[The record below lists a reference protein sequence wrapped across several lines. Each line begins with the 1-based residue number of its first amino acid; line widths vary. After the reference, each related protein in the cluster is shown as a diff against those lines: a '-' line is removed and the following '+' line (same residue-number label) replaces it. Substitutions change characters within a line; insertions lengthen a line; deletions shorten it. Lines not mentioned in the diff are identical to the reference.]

1 MVADN
6 TPMIHIVHVLTRT
19 NIGGP
24 SVMLVDLVNGLDAS
38 RFRHTI
44 IRGVPVSSEGDYLE
58 HHPVNCDVITLPE
71 LRRSLGVLAEF
82 RTLIRLVRLLRQL
95 QPDIV
100 HTHMA
105 KAGVVGRL
113 AALLARRRIRVHTFH
128 GHLLHG
134 YFSPIVGSVFVTIER
149 VFRNITSYALVVG
162 SATRQDLI
170 AARIVTESDSAVVLP
185 GMKPIIRKDPQTTRS
200 ALGLPIDRVC
210 VGFVGRF
217 TQIKRPDRF
226 LALAARLPDAHFV
239 MFGNGPLHDEIVRS
253 ATPLTNVSIFDFT
266 TDLAQVFT
274 AIDIVVLTSDNEGVP
289 LSLMEAAA
297 AGLPVVSMRV
307 GGVAEIVE
315 HEVSGILANDDD
327 GLRDAVVR
335 LVQDDA
341 LRASMGGE
349 AQRRIHERCSL
360 SLYLSLHERLYSQL
374 LAR

>member
-1 MVADN
+1 
-6 TPMIHIVHVLTRT
+6 
-19 NIGGP
+19 
-24 SVMLVDLVNGLDAS
+24 MLVDLVNGLDAS

-71 LRRSLGVLAEF
+71 LRRSLGILTEF
-82 RTLIRLVRLLRQL
+82 RTLIRLIGLLRQL

-134 YFSPIVGSVFVTIER
+134 YFSPIVGSVFITIER

-170 AARIVTESDSAVVLP
+170 TARIVTESDSTVVLP

-200 ALGLPIDRVC
+200 ALGLPMDRVC

-217 TQIKRPDRF
+217 TEIKRPDRF
-226 LALAARLPDAHFV
+226 LALAALLPDAHFV
-239 MFGNGPLHDEIVRS
+239 MFGNGPLHDEIIRRV
-253 ATPLTNVSIFDFT
+253 TPLTNVSIFDFT
-266 TDLAQVFT
+266 TDLAEVFAAT
-274 AIDIVVLTSDNEGVP
+274 DIVVLTSDNEGVP

-297 AGLPVVSMRV
+297 AGLPVVSLRV
-307 GGVAEIVE
+307 GGVAEIVD
-315 HEVSGILANDDD
+315 HEVSGLLANSDCQ
-327 GLRDAVVR
+327 LHDAVLR
-335 LVQDDA
+335 LVQDES
-341 LRASMGGE
+341 LRASLGGE
-349 AQRRIHERCSL
+349 AQRLIHERCAL
-360 SLYLSLHERLYSQL
+360 SDYLLIHERLYTQL

>member
-71 LRRSLGVLAEF
+71 LRRSLGILTEF
-82 RTLIRLVRLLRQL
+82 RTLIRLIGLLRRL

-185 GMKPIIRKDPQTTRS
+185 GMKQIIRKDPQTTRS
-200 ALGLPIDRVC
+200 ALGLPKDRVC

-217 TQIKRPDRF
+217 TEIKRPDRF
-226 LALAARLPDAHFV
+226 LALAALLPDAHFV
-239 MFGNGPLHDEIVRS
+239 MFGNGPLHDEIIRR

-266 TDLAQVFT
+266 TDLAEVFAAT
-274 AIDIVVLTSDNEGVP
+274 DIVVLTSDNEGVP

-297 AGLPVVSMRV
+297 AGLPVVSLRV
-307 GGVAEIVE
+307 GGVAEIVA
-315 HEVSGILANDDD
+315 HEVSGILANVD
-327 GLRDAVVR
+327 GLRDAVLR
-335 LVQDDA
+335 LVQDES
-341 LRASMGGE
+341 LRASLGSE
-349 AQRRIHERCSL
+349 AQRLIHERCAL
-360 SLYLSLHERLYSQL
+360 SDYLLIHERLYTKL
-374 LAR
+374 MAR

>member
-1 MVADN
+1 
-6 TPMIHIVHVLTRT
+6 
-19 NIGGP
+19 
-24 SVMLVDLVNGLDAS
+24 
-38 RFRHTI
+38 
-44 IRGVPVSSEGDYLE
+44 
-58 HHPVNCDVITLPE
+58 
-71 LRRSLGVLAEF
+71 
-82 RTLIRLVRLLRQL
+82 
-95 QPDIV
+95 
-100 HTHMA
+100 
-105 KAGVVGRL
+105 
-113 AALLARRRIRVHTFH
+113 
-128 GHLLHG
+128 
-134 YFSPIVGSVFVTIER
+134 
-149 VFRNITSYALVVG
+149 
-162 SATRQDLI
+162 
-170 AARIVTESDSAVVLP
+170 
-185 GMKPIIRKDPQTTRS
+185 
-200 ALGLPIDRVC
+200 
-210 VGFVGRF
+210 
-217 TQIKRPDRF
+217 
-226 LALAARLPDAHFV
+226 

-289 LSLMEAAA
+289 LSIMEAAA